1 MAKKVML
8 LKLLQE
14 MRGYQHVTNRR
25 PVPATPLLYLMQLRQ
40 RNAHVHART
49 AAPAPLQRL
58 AIATDWQN
66 PGEAPATI
74 KIHHIDGKCDMPVVI
89 G

>member
-14 MRGYQHVTNRR
+14 MRGYQQVTNRR

-40 RNAHVHART
+40 RNTHVHART
-49 AAPAPLQRL
+49 VAPSQPQRL
-58 AIATDWQN
+58 AITTDWQN
-66 PGEAPATI
+66 IGETPAAI
-74 KIHHIDGKCDMPVVI
+74 KIHHLDPKSDMPVVI